1 VAGAVVIVVVL
12 LIFPLLVALGGF
24 VLAAILGGL
33 LNSDAQDRFE
43 GSELVELNR

>member
-1 VAGAVVIVVVL
+1 MAGAVVIVVLL

-24 VLAAILGGL
+24 VIAAVLGWL

>member
-1 VAGAVVIVVVL
+1 VAGAVIIVVVL

-24 VLAAILGGL
+24 VLAAALGWL
-33 LNSDAQDRFE
+33 LNDDANARFE